1 MSEEKSSLVEELSN
15 EATTNEA
22 KESTESFN
30 PLAFTSDK
38 PTEGLGPDVPVNES
52 DDTQES
58 VTNEDEWKWEKQ
70 INEEEEKG
78 EEESYDWESSAE
90 SSEEEDDLDWS
101 KVAKQLGMPNA
112 SKEEIRETMKAM
124 NTKDNANKVEEEP
137 TSPEIGTLQTYLD
150 YSNKELVIEELKAD
164 GLTQSEIDDTVDKMQ
179 RNGLIA
185 IKGREIKRNLKNA
198 IKQAKVNL
206 SDTNQKTAAE
216 KNQKISEAREG
227 LQGHLKDMDRFMGG
241 KVTKK
246 QKEEVYRFA
255 TKDMANE
262 LWKSHANVADVAMF
276 LLYKDQIKG
285 ILRSQGRNEGS
296 KSLMDSI
303 QSPNLNN
310 GKSRNPYAPKGDAFD
325 PKQFMS
331 E

>member
-1 MSEEKSSLVEELSN
+1 MSEEKSSLVEEVASQSASN
-15 EATTNEA
+15 
-22 KESTESFN
+22 ESTESFN

-38 PTEGLGPDVPVNES
+38 PTEGLGPDIPVENNDEG
-52 DDTQES
+52 EP
-58 VTNEDEWKWEKQ
+58 VTEEDGWKWEKQ
-70 INEEEEKG
+70 QEEDSEEKE
-78 EEESYDWESSAE
+78 EEESYQWESKVE
-90 SSEEEDDLDWS
+90 SEEDDDLDWE
-101 KVAKQLGMPNA
+101 KIAKQLGMPNA
-112 SKEEIRETMKAM
+112 SKEDIKQTMSAM
-124 NTKDNANKVEEEP
+124 NKNDETKETEE
-137 TSPEIGTLQTYLD
+137 TSPEIETLQTYLE

-185 IKGREIKRNLKNA
+185 IKGREIKRSIKNA
-198 IKQAKVNL
+198 IKSSKENL
-206 SDTNQKTAAE
+206 SMSLKQSTEE
-216 KNQKISEAREG
+216 KNKKISEAREG

-262 LWKSHANVADVAMF
+262 LWKNHANVADVAMF
-276 LLYKDQIKG
+276 LLYKDQIQD

-296 KSLMDSI
+296 QSLMDKI

-310 GKSRNPYAPKGDAFD
+310 GKSRNPYAPKGEGFD
-325 PKQFMS
+325 PKKFMS